1 MRCRR
6 VARAGLALVVTAG
19 LGGTLII
26 ARPAIAE
33 EARTP
38 LAAAKPVE
46 LAWGK
51 CPTGVAAGTPQLQC
65 TKVPVPLDYSEPDGQ
80 KIEIAVS
87 RLASA
92 KPAERRGVL
101 LLNPGGPGG
110 AGLAQPAELVA
121 LGLPTTVSAAYD
133 LIGMDPR
140 GVGHSSPVS
149 CGFRSDDEYAAN
161 IPPYAEN
168 SAAVARQAK
177 IAERVA
183 SQCAANDK
191 HRLLPHLST
200 ANTARDMD
208 RIRIALGEQKISYF
222 GVSYGSALGS
232 AYASMFRDRTDRIVL
247 DSNPGTTSLDRA
259 AVRRFGPGLEQRFPD
274 FAKFAAERH
283 AGYGLG
289 RTPAEV
295 RRNFFA
301 LAERL
306 NRKPVNGIDGA
317 TFRLYLFAGS
327 YGDSRFPLM
336 AQIWQ
341 SLAGSDDAGV
351 RRLRTDSWI
360 PDAPALPGLSAGPA
374 TESAAPSPNDNAF
387 SAFLAVTCNDT
398 AWPTDVATYQRDVT
412 KDRRRFPMFGAAGA
426 NISPCAYWPRPA
438 EPPVRITKDGPA
450 NVLILQNLR
459 DPATPHLGGV
469 LLRKA
474 FGHRA
479 RLVSV
484 DGGEHGVYMYD
495 DNPCALNVTTTYLVD
510 GTLPR
515 RDTFCSASTRSGLN
529 LDAAAQ
535 RTRAA
540 VLDRLLR

>member
-1 MRCRR
+1 MQHRR
-6 VARAGLALVVTAG
+6 IARTGLALVVTAG
-19 LGGTLII
+19 LAGTL
-26 ARPAIAE
+26 PAAAPATAE
-33 EARTP
+33 EVKTGTK
-38 LAAAKPVE
+38 LV
-46 LAWGK
+46 WGK
-51 CPTGVAAGTPQLQC
+51 CPTGVAPGSPQLQC
-65 TKVPVPLDYSEPDGQ
+65 AKVPVPLDYAKPDGR
-80 KIEIAVS
+80 KIEIMIS

-110 AGLAQPAELVA
+110 SGVSQPADLVA
-121 LGLPTTVSAAYD
+121 LGLPATVSAAYD

-149 CGFRSDDEYAAN
+149 CGFLADDVYNAN
-161 IPPYAEN
+161 IPPYAAN

-177 IAERVA
+177 IAQRVA

-191 HRLLPHLST
+191 QGLLPHIST

-208 RIRIALGEQKISYF
+208 RIRIALGEQKINFF
-222 GVSYGSALGS
+222 GASYGSALGA
-232 AYASMFRDRTDRIVL
+232 AYSSMFRERTDRIVL

-259 AVRRFGPGLEQRFPD
+259 AVRRWGPGLELRFPD

-283 AGYGLG
+283 AAYGLG

-295 RRNFFA
+295 RRNFFT
-301 LAERL
+301 LAEQL
-306 NRKPVNGIDGA
+306 DRKPVDGIDGA
-317 TFRLYLFAGS
+317 TFRLGLFAS
-327 YGDSRFPLM
+327 AYKESQFPVM
-336 AQIWQ
+336 AQMWQ
-341 SLAGSDDAGV
+341 SLAGSDDAAV
-351 RRLRTDSWI
+351 RRQRTDSRM
-360 PDAPALPGLSAGPA
+360 PEVRALPGLSAGSVA
-374 TESAAPSPNDNAF
+374 RGAAPSPHDNAF

-398 AWPTDVATYQRDVT
+398 AWPTDVATYQRDVA
-412 KDRRRFPMFGAAGA
+412 KDRRRFPLFGAASA
-426 NISPCAYWPRPA
+426 TITPCAYWPRPA

-459 DPATPHLGGV
+459 DPATPHAGGV

-474 FGHRA
+474 FGDRA

-484 DGGEHGVYMYD
+484 DAGRHGVYVYD

-510 GTLPR
+510 GKLPE
-515 RDTFCSASTRSGLN
+515 RDRFCAASPQSGLQ

-540 VLDRLLR
+540 VLDRLGR

>member
-6 VARAGLALVVTAG
+6 VARVGLALVVTAG
-19 LGGTLII
+19 LGGTLIT
-26 ARPAIAE
+26 AAPAIAE

-38 LAAAKPVE
+38 LAAAEPVK

-51 CPTGVAAGTPQLQC
+51 CPTGVAPGAPQLQC
-65 TKVPVPLDYSEPDGQ
+65 AKVPVPLDYSEPDGR
-80 KIEIAVS
+80 KIEIVIS

-92 KPAERRGVL
+92 KRAERRGVL

-110 AGLAQPAELVA
+110 AGLAQPADLVA
-121 LGLPTTVSAAYD
+121 LGLPATVSAAYD

-149 CGFRSDDEYAAN
+149 CGFRADDEYAAN

-177 IAERVA
+177 IAKRVA

-191 HRLLPHLST
+191 HGLLPHIST
-200 ANTARDMD
+200 ANTARDLD

-222 GVSYGSALGS
+222 GASYGSALGS
-232 AYASMFRDRTDRIVL
+232 AYASLFRDRTDRIVL
-247 DSNPGTTSLDRA
+247 DSNAGTTSLDRA
-259 AVRRFGPGLEQRFPD
+259 AVRRFGLGVEQRFPD

-301 LAERL
+301 LAEQL
-306 NRKPVNGIDGA
+306 NRKPVDGIDGA
-317 TFRLYLFAGS
+317 AFRLYMFGEL
-327 YGDSRFPLM
+327 YRDSRFPLM
-336 AQIWQ
+336 AQTWQ
-341 SLAGSDDAGV
+341 SLASSDAAAV
-351 RRLRTDSWI
+351 RRLQTDGRM
-360 PDAPALPGLSAGPA
+360 PGVRALPGLSAGPA
-374 TESAAPSPNDNAF
+374 TGGAAPSPNDNAF

-398 AWPTDVATYQRDVT
+398 AWPTDVATYQRDVA
-412 KDRRRFPMFGAAGA
+412 KDRERFPMFGAAGA
-426 NISPCAYWPRPA
+426 NISPCAYWQRPA
-438 EPPVRITKDGPA
+438 EPPVRITEDGPA

-459 DPATPHLGGV
+459 DPATPHVGGV

-484 DGGEHGVYMYD
+484 DAGDHGVYVYD
-495 DNPCALNVTTTYLVD
+495 DNPCALNLTTTYLVD

-515 RDTFCSASTRSGLN
+515 GDTFCSAASLS
-529 LDAAAQ
+529 Q
-535 RTRAA
+535 
-540 VLDRLLR
+540 

>member
-1 MRCRR
+1 M
-6 VARAGLALVVTAG
+6 VTAG
-19 LGGTLII
+19 LGGTLIT
-26 ARPAIAE
+26 AAPAIAE
-33 EARTP
+33 ETRIP
-38 LAAAKPVE
+38 HAAAEPVKP
-46 LAWGK
+46 AWGK
-51 CPTGVAAGTPQLQC
+51 CPTGVAPGAPQLQC
-65 TKVPVPLDYSEPDGQ
+65 AKVPVPLDYSKPDGR
-80 KIEIAVS
+80 KIEILIS
-87 RLASA
+87 RLASP
-92 KPAERRGVL
+92 KPAGRRGVL

-110 AGLAQPAELVA
+110 SGVAQPAELVA
-121 LGLPTTVSAAYD
+121 LGLPATVSAAYD

-149 CGFRSDDEYAAN
+149 CGFRADDEYAAN

-168 SAAVARQAK
+168 SAAVVRQAK
-177 IAERVA
+177 IVQRVA
-183 SQCAANDK
+183 AQCAANDK
-191 HRLLPHLST
+191 QGLLPHIST

-208 RIRIALGEQKISYF
+208 QIRIALGEQKISFF
-222 GVSYGSALGS
+222 GASYGSALGS
-232 AYASMFRDRTDRIVL
+232 AYASMFRERTDRIVL

-259 AVRRFGPGLEQRFPD
+259 AVRRFGPGMEQRFPD
-274 FAKFAAERH
+274 FAKFAAARH

-301 LAERL
+301 LAEQL
-306 NRKPVNGIDGA
+306 DRKPVDGIDGA
-317 TFRLYLFAGS
+317 TFRLYVFAGL
-327 YGDSRFPLM
+327 YGDSRFPLT

-341 SLAGSDDAGV
+341 SLAGSDDAAVQRQRADGRMPAV
-351 RRLRTDSWI
+351 R
-360 PDAPALPGLSAGPA
+360 ALPGLSAGPGTA
-374 TESAAPSPNDNAF
+374 GAAPSPYDNAF
-387 SAFLAVTCNDT
+387 SSFLAVTCNDT
-398 AWPTDVATYQRDVT
+398 AWPTDVATYQRDVAR
-412 KDRRRFPMFGAAGA
+412 DRKRFPMFGAAGA

-484 DGGEHGVYMYD
+484 DAGEHGVYVYD
-495 DNPCALNVTTTYLVD
+495 DNPCALNLTTTYLVD

-515 RDTFCSASTRSGLN
+515 RDTFCSASTLSGLN

-540 VLDRLLR
+540 VLDRLDR